1 MIVPA
6 SSQHLFPRLSQSM
19 LTQAKKAL
27 AKTSTAN
34 SGVAD
39 KLLSDFQYNR
49 VGALYRAVGDMRT
62 ECSRLQY
69 SGQLRGASA
78 SVIAASPAHQSVYSP
93 DWMPAVGFLISNNA
107 TITAASPSLFLETP
121 TGQSSADIH
130 DIRTDIVS
138 RLKQGDASSPHQ
150 STRFYAPRQSGV
162 NESLI
167 NYAAEDVAA
176 YAIPLTSAE
185 QLIAPFITEDA
196 LTGDTH
202 TDDAP
207 TDDAHTVDAHK
218 NDQAAIDQTPT
229 NQAPIQET
237 LARAKHLR
245 LATQLAYAVAKLGVK
260 PVYCFGNGSLTRLDL
275 SAAQWTVIL
284 SNLNA
289 LSNNADLLSI
299 AHNPVNLDRKI
310 TTGLTAA
317 TEQLAALEKAFDL
330 QDVKHIGGALTR
342 IPVDIAM
349 FAFGRNSG

>member
-1 MIVPA
+1 MTVPA

-27 AKTSTAN
+27 TKTSTAN
-34 SGVAD
+34 NGVAD
-39 KLLSDFQYNR
+39 KLLSDFQHNR
-49 VGALYRAVGDMRT
+49 VGALYRAVGDMRA

-93 DWMPAVGFLISNNA
+93 DWTPAVGFLISNNA

-130 DIRTDIVS
+130 DIRTGIVS
-138 RLKQGDASSPHQ
+138 RLKQGDANSPHQ
-150 STRFYAPRQSGV
+150 TTRFYAPRQSGV

-167 NYAAEDVAA
+167 NYAVEDVAA
-176 YAIPLTSAE
+176 YAIPLASAE
-185 QLIAPFITEDA
+185 QLIAPFIT
-196 LTGDTH
+196 G
-202 TDDAP
+202 
-207 TDDAHTVDAHK
+207 DAHK
-218 NDQAAIDQTPT
+218 NDQAAIDQNPT

-237 LARAKHLR
+237 LVRAKHLR

-275 SAAQWTVIL
+275 SAAQWTAIL
-284 SNLNA
+284 STLNT
-289 LSNNADLLSI
+289 LSDNTELLSI
-299 AHNPVNLDRKI
+299 ANNPANLDRKI

-317 TEQLAALEKAFDL
+317 TEQLAALEKTLDL

-342 IPVDIAM
+342 IPVDLAM
-349 FAFGRNSG
+349 FAFGRGRG